1 MIGRVQV
8 KEILD
13 YALDQKAGCELE
25 CSLVLENSALTRFA
39 GGQVH
44 QNVAEESAALT
55 VRAVAGK
62 RSATVLA
69 TSFDRDSISGTVRA
83 AIENARHSPEP
94 ASRAPLPGPQAYA
107 SVETY
112 DPATGECSPSQ
123 RVANARAMIDAVEAR
138 GIEAYG
144 SVETQAVET
153 AVANTSGLYAYAP
166 SSSCSAV
173 VATIGQGAYGHAE
186 AASRKMG
193 DIDFAALG
201 LEAAERCERARDA
214 QSIPAGRYDVILLEY
229 AVADIMQ
236 FLSSAGFG
244 ATAYREGRSF
254 MTGMLGK
261 KVLGDNITIWDDG
274 LDPAGMPIPFDMEGM
289 PKRRL
294 DLVTGGV
301 ARGIAYDVA
310 EGFKACAPSTGH
322 AFPSG
327 TFQPGPVP
335 INVFLKPG
343 LATLDAMIASTEA
356 GLLVTRFHYTRA
368 VDPKRVV
375 ITGMTRDGTFLVK
388 NGGVACAVRNLRFT
402 ESYVDAMSRV
412 EMISAD
418 TRVLGGRAGACVV
431 PALKIGQFNFTG
443 VTEF

>member
-1 MIGRVQV
+1 MIGRAGI

-13 YALDQKAGCELE
+13 YALSLKGGCELE
-25 CSLVLENSALTRFA
+25 CSLVCENSALTRFA
-39 GGQVH
+39 QGQVH
-44 QNVAEESAALT
+44 QNVAEESASLAIRAISGKRAAT
-55 VRAVAGK
+55 AVA
-62 RSATVLA
+62 
-69 TSFDRDSISGTVRA
+69 TSLDRDIVSRTVRA
-83 AIENARHSPEP
+83 AAENAARSPE
-94 ASRAPLPGPQAYA
+94 ASLAPLPGPQSYA
-107 SVETY
+107 DVETY
-112 DPATGECSPSQ
+112 DAATGECGPSE
-123 RVANARAMIDAVEAR
+123 RVAKARLMIDAVEAK

-153 AVANTSGLYAYAP
+153 AVANSSGLFAYAP

-173 VATIGQGAYGHAE
+173 ISTIKSGAYGYAE

-193 DIDFAALG
+193 DINFGALG
-201 LEAAERCERARDA
+201 SEAAERCENAKDA

-236 FLSSAGFG
+236 FLCSTGFG
-244 ATAYREGRSF
+244 ATAYREARSF
-254 MTGMLGK
+254 MTGMIGQ
-261 KVLGDNITIWDDG
+261 KVMGGNITIWDDG
-274 LDPAGMPIPFDMEGM
+274 LDPSGMPVLFDMEGV

-294 DLVTGGV
+294 ELITGGT
-301 ARGIAYDVA
+301 ARGIAYNVS
-310 EGFKACAPSTGH
+310 EGFKAGVASTGH

-335 INVFLKPG
+335 INVFLEAG
-343 LATLDAMIASTEA
+343 RATLDDMISATET

-388 NGGVACAVRNLRFT
+388 NGRIAHSVRNLRFT
-402 ESYVDAMSRV
+402 ESYVEAMSRV
-412 EMISAD
+412 DMISAR
-418 TRVLGGRAGACVV
+418 TKALGGRSGACVV
-431 PALKIGQFNFTG
+431 PVLKIRQFNFTG

>member
-1 MIGRVQV
+1 MIGRAGI

-13 YALDQKAGCELE
+13 YALDRKAGCELE

-39 GGQVH
+39 QGQVH
-44 QNVAEESAALT
+44 QNVAEESASLT

-62 RSATVLA
+62 RAATALA
-69 TSFDRDSISGTVRA
+69 TSLDREIVSRTVEA
-83 AIENARHSPEP
+83 AIENAGRSPET
-94 ASRAPLPGPQAYA
+94 ASTAPLPGPHTYAAVAAYD
-107 SVETY
+107 S
-112 DPATGECSPSQ
+112 ATAECGPSE
-123 RVANARAMIDAVEAR
+123 RVARARLLIEAVEAR

-144 SVETQAVET
+144 SVETQAIEA
-153 AVANTSGLYAYAP
+153 AVANTSGLFAYAP
-166 SSSCSAV
+166 LSSCSAV
-173 VATIGQGAYGHAE
+173 VATIKSGAYGYAE
-186 AASRKMG
+186 AASRRMG

-201 LEAAERCERARDA
+201 SEAAERCEHAKDA

-236 FLSSAGFG
+236 FLCSAGFG

-254 MTGMLGK
+254 MTGMAGK
-261 KVLGDNITIWDDG
+261 RVMGDNITIWDDG
-274 LDPAGMPIPFDMEGM
+274 LDPSGMPIPFDMEGV

-294 DLVTGGV
+294 ELVTGGT

-310 EGFKACAPSTGH
+310 EGFKAGVPSTGH

-327 TFQPGPVP
+327 MFQPGPVP
-335 INVFLKPG
+335 INAFLKPG
-343 LATLDAMIASTEA
+343 SATLDEMISSTEA

-388 NGGVACAVRNLRFT
+388 NGRVAHAVKNLRFT
-402 ESYVDAMSRV
+402 ESYVEAMSRV
-412 EMISAD
+412 EMISGR
-418 TRVLGGRAGACVV
+418 TRVLGGRSGACVV
-431 PALKIGQFNFTG
+431 PVLKIKQFNFTG